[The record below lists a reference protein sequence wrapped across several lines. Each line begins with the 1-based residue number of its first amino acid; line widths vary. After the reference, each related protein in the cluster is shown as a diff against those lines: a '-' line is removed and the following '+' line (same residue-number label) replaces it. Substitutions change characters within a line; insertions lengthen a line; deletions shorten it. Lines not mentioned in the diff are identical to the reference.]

1 MKIIGIESSCDDTS
15 VAIVNSERNVLSNE
29 RVSQDNIHQL
39 YKGVVPEL
47 AARNHVL
54 HIDKITQKALK
65 KANLSLKDIDG
76 VAATAGPG
84 LIGGLLV
91 GLSFAKTIAQVK
103 GIPFIAVN
111 HLAGHAL
118 TARLTE
124 NIDFPFLLLL
134 ISGGHSCFYFIE
146 GLQSCT
152 NLGGTLDDAVG
163 EAFDKIAKA
172 LNLKFPGGPEIEKAA
187 LVGDENFFIFPKPL
201 LNKNENNLDLSFSG
215 LKSYIINLIKEK
227 DRDLI
232 SKNFIA
238 DTAASFQKTVSDILT
253 TKLDRAINL
262 CNKKFPSFSNVVI
275 SGGVASNCY
284 LRNKF
289 ISTVVSKNK
298 IPIIPPA
305 KLCTDNGAMIAW
317 AGYEK
322 YRLGLTNSLN
332 FKALP
337 RWPLERLL
345 YE

>member
-1 MKIIGIESSCDDTS
+1 MKILGIESSCDDTS
-15 VAIVNSERNVLSNE
+15 VAIVDSDRNILSNE
-29 RVSQDNIHQL
+29 RVSQNNIHQL

-65 KANLSLKDIDG
+65 KANLNLKDIDG

-91 GLSFAKTIAQVK
+91 GLSFAKTIAQVEE
-103 GIPFIAVN
+103 IPFIAVN
-111 HLAGHAL
+111 HLAGHAF
-118 TARLTE
+118 TSRLTE
-124 NIDFPFLLLL
+124 NTDFPFLLLL
-134 ISGGHSCFYFIE
+134 ISGGHSCFYYIE
-146 GLQSCT
+146 DMQKCT

-172 LNLKFPGGPEIEKAA
+172 LDLKFPGGPELEKAA
-187 LVGDENFFIFPKPL
+187 LRGDENSFIFPKPL
-201 LNKNENNLDLSFSG
+201 LNKSENNLDLSFSG
-215 LKSYIINLIKEK
+215 LKSHIVSLIKEK
-227 DRDLI
+227 KRSLPSEDFI
-232 SKNFIA
+232 S

-253 TKLDRAINL
+253 TKLDRAMNF
-262 CNKKFPSFSNVVI
+262 CNKKFPSYSNVVI
-275 SGGVASNCY
+275 SGGVASNLY
-284 LRNKF
+284 LRKKL
-289 ISTVVSKNK
+289 IGTVLSKNK
-298 IPIIPPA
+298 VPIIPPA

-322 YRLGLTNSLN
+322 YKLGLTDSLR